1 MQRAL
6 VACLLVLSV
15 VVPPLASAQTG
26 DGSLRGYVKDEQ
38 GGVLPG
44 VTVTGTS
51 PALQAPVVGVT
62 DSTGYYRLN
71 NLPPGTFAVTAEL
84 TGFSTTRREGIV
96 IRAGLNFTVDLE
108 MKVGRS
114 EEHTSELQSLRHL
127 VCRLL
132 LEKKK
137 EDSQKQR

>member
-1 MQRAL
+1 MLRFLAAFLTAL
-6 VACLLVLSV
+6 IFLS
-15 VVPPLASAQTG
+15 ATSAFAQTG

-51 PALQAPVVGVT
+51 PALQAPVVGLT

-71 NLPPGTFAVTAEL
+71 NLPPGTFTVTAEL
-84 TGFSTTRREGIV
+84 TGFSTTRREGIA

-108 MKVGRS
+108 M
-114 EEHTSELQSLRHL
+114 
-127 VCRLL
+127 
-132 LEKKK
+132 
-137 EDSQKQR
+137 

>member
-6 VACLLVLSV
+6 VASLVALSV
-15 VVPPLASAQTG
+15 LFPQFATAQTG

-62 DSTGYYRLN
+62 DSTDRKS
-71 NLPPGTFAVTAEL
+71 V
-84 TGFSTTRREGIV
+84 V
-96 IRAGLNFTVDLE
+96 
-108 MKVGRS
+108 
-114 EEHTSELQSLRHL
+114 
-127 VCRLL
+127 
-132 LEKKK
+132 
-137 EDSQKQR
+137 

>member
-1 MQRAL
+1 MQRAFVTSL
-6 VACLLVLSV
+6 VALSV
-15 VVPPLASAQTG
+15 LVPHLASGQTV
-26 DGSLRGYVKDEQ
+26 DGSVRGDVKADQ
-38 GGVLPG
+38 GGGLPG

-51 PALQAPVVGVT
+51 PALQAPVAGVT

-71 NLPPGTFAVTAEL
+71 NLPPGTFTVTAEL

-96 IRAGLNFTVDLE
+96 IRAGLTFAVDLE

>member
-1 MQRAL
+1 MSRYFAASL
-6 VACLLVLSV
+6 VVLSF
-15 VVPPLASAQTG
+15 LASASASAQTG
-26 DGSLRGYVKDEQ
+26 DGSIRGYVRDEQ

-44 VTVTGTS
+44 VTVTGVS
-51 PALQAPVVGVT
+51 PTLQAPVTAVT

-108 MKVGRS
+108 MKVGALS
-114 EEHTSELQSLRHL
+114 ETVTVSGDSPMIETSKPTS
-127 VCRLL
+127 
-132 LEKKK
+132 
-137 EDSQKQR
+137 